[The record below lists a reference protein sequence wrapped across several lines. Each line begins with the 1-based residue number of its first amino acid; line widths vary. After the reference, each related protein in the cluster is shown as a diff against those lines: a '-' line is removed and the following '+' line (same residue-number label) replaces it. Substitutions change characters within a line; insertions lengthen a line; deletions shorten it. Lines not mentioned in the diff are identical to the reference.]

1 MANTLIGLLK
11 GQTIQIDN
19 HHRGVQNVWDS
30 KYDIH
35 LHKLS
40 NNKNVDYDI
49 KINLNHEPDEN
60 ALSSLP
66 AKIRKDI
73 KKAASNKETLTN
85 FYENVYMYLT
95 ENFSWNGDEEAEKKV
110 MNNIAKAFGIL
121 PYKPLLQVVNGRTQK
136 RNVIQMMRYDD
147 GTRIHV
153 SFNYSKE
160 CVYIGQFQLG
170 SFSSINTETQQRWTD
185 ALERNLSDIL
195 AASDTKAALNRTRIR
210 GISNKVIDRT
220 LEAIER
226 IYGDKPDATD
236 KETE

>member
-11 GQTIQIDN
+11 GQTIRIDN

-66 AKIRKDI
+66 AKIRKEI

-170 SFSSINTETQQRWTD
+170 SFSTQEQAQQFLESAKARLKMNDLRMTRIIGSPTD
-185 ALERNLSDIL
+185 KVNLIFAALSDEQINALKGL
-195 AASDTKAALNRTRIR
+195 AKKHGQVLSEC
-210 GISNKVIDRT
+210 GS
-220 LEAIER
+220 
-226 IYGDKPDATD
+226 
-236 KETE
+236 